1 VSKSKVRNSRI
12 KNMFGTD
19 VVFCV
24 ACRSSF
30 QERRVAYE
38 RELTIYEDP
47 DMQSDDDL
55 FFTDTRRRKVI
66 VESQQDDTDDLFDAL
81 LQEEKATDKP
91 EDEEGSVHNDRD
103 NSHK

>member
-1 VSKSKVRNSRI
+1 
-12 KNMFGTD
+12 MFGIG

-24 ACRSSF
+24 ACRSNL
-30 QERRVAYE
+30 QDRRVAYQ
-38 RELTIYEDP
+38 REHTIYEDP
-47 DMQSDDDL
+47 DVQSDDDM

-81 LQEEKATDKP
+81 LQEEKAMDKRG
-91 EDEEGSVHNDRD
+91 DEEGSVHDGD